1 MDPVISVEGVSKRYW
16 LGSGQ
21 APDSFSERLEQMI
34 RAPAGWLGRAKRER
48 PEREEFWALRDVSL
62 EIQRGEIVGLI
73 GRNGAGKS
81 TLLKLLSEITRP
93 TEGRIRMR
101 GRVATLLE
109 VGTGFHPELTGR
121 ENVYLNGAILGL
133 RRREIDSIFDEI
145 VEFADIGRFLDT
157 PVKRYSSG
165 MFVRLAFAVA
175 AHLESEI
182 LIVDEVLA
190 VGDTAF
196 QKKCLGKMTDAA
208 QAGRTVVF
216 VSHNLNS
223 VQRLCS
229 RAYLFE
235 SGRVRMDGDPEEVIA
250 HYLSGII
257 PDQVEGV
264 STIPEDAE
272 RSGTGEAKLRRV
284 VMEDMEGNP
293 ITKVLYGQPFQVT
306 ATFEVFEPLRDI
318 TFELGLLTMEEEQVA
333 IMHSTDDERPPVSL
347 SPGIRQV
354 TVQVPVTLLPHE
366 FILTIGIHRTDGRTV
381 DQVHRAHRFA
391 ALNVPESGTDHYPWS
406 VVRGYVR
413 PDTAWSDVVPASDS
427 ERVPAPV
434 AGERES

>member
-1 MDPVISVEGVSKRYW
+1 MDPAIRVEGVSKRYW

-21 APDSFSERLEQMI
+21 RPDSFSERLEQLV
-34 RAPAGWLGRAKRER
+34 RAPARWVGRGRR
-48 PEREEFWALRDVSL
+48 QVQREEFWALRDVSL
-62 EIQRGEIVGLI
+62 EVQPGEIVGLI

-93 TEGRIRMR
+93 TMGRIRMR

-133 RRREIDSIFDEI
+133 RRREIDGIFDEI
-145 VEFADIGRFLDT
+145 VEFADIGPFLDT

-196 QKKCLGKMTDAA
+196 QKKCLGKMTDSAE
-208 QAGRTVVF
+208 AGRTVVF
-216 VSHNLNS
+216 VSHNLDS
-223 VQRLCS
+223 VQRLCG

-235 SGRVRMDGDPEEVIA
+235 SGRVRMNGDPEEVIA
-250 HYLSGII
+250 HYLSALIPEQVDGVSII
-257 PDQVEGV
+257 PEEVD
-264 STIPEDAE
+264 
-272 RSGTGEAKLRRV
+272 RSGTGEAKLRSV
-284 VMEDMEGNP
+284 VMKDMEGHP
-293 ITKVLYGQPFQVT
+293 ITEVLYGQPFQVT
-306 ATFEVFEPLRDI
+306 ATVEVFETLRDI
-318 TFELGLLTMEEEQVA
+318 SFELGLLTMEEQQVA

-347 SPGIRQV
+347 SPGMRQV
-354 TVQVPVTLLPHE
+354 TVHVPVTLLPHE
-366 FILTIGIHRTDGRTV
+366 FILNVGIHRTDGRTV
-381 DQVHRAHRFA
+381 DHVHRAHRFT

-406 VVRGYVR
+406 IVRGYVR
-413 PDTAWSDVVPASDS
+413 PDTTWSDVVPASGPA
-427 ERVPAPV
+427 RVPARTT
-434 AGERES
+434 GEPEP

>member
-1 MDPVISVEGVSKRYW
+1 M
-16 LGSGQ
+16 
-21 APDSFSERLEQMI
+21 
-34 RAPAGWLGRAKRER
+34 
-48 PEREEFWALRDVSL
+48 
-62 EIQRGEIVGLI
+62 
-73 GRNGAGKS
+73 
-81 TLLKLLSEITRP
+81 
-93 TEGRIRMR
+93 
-101 GRVATLLE
+101 
-109 VGTGFHPELTGR
+109 
-121 ENVYLNGAILGL
+121 
-133 RRREIDSIFDEI
+133 
-145 VEFADIGRFLDT
+145 
-157 PVKRYSSG
+157 
-165 MFVRLAFAVA
+165 
-175 AHLESEI
+175 
-182 LIVDEVLA
+182 
-190 VGDTAF
+190 
-196 QKKCLGKMTDAA
+196 
-208 QAGRTVVF
+208 F

-235 SGRVRMDGDPEEVIA
+235 SGRVHMDGDPEEVIA

-257 PDQVEGV
+257 PEQVEGV

-284 VMEDMEGNP
+284 MMEDMEGNR

-318 TFELGLLTMEEEQVA
+318 SFELGLLTMEEEQVA

-413 PDTAWSDVVPASDS
+413 PDTAWSDVVPASDP
-427 ERVPAPV
+427 ERVPAPA

>member
-1 MDPVISVEGVSKRYW
+1 M
-16 LGSGQ
+16 
-21 APDSFSERLEQMI
+21 
-34 RAPAGWLGRAKRER
+34 
-48 PEREEFWALRDVSL
+48 
-62 EIQRGEIVGLI
+62 
-73 GRNGAGKS
+73 
-81 TLLKLLSEITRP
+81 
-93 TEGRIRMR
+93 
-101 GRVATLLE
+101 
-109 VGTGFHPELTGR
+109 
-121 ENVYLNGAILGL
+121 
-133 RRREIDSIFDEI
+133 
-145 VEFADIGRFLDT
+145 
-157 PVKRYSSG
+157 KRYSSG

-250 HYLSGII
+250 HYLSAII
-257 PDQVEGV
+257 PEQVDGV
-264 STIPEDAE
+264 SIDPRGSWIAAARAR
-272 RSGTGEAKLRRV
+272 RSCASV
-284 VMEDMEGNP
+284 VMKDMEGHP

-306 ATFEVFEPLRDI
+306 ATFEVFETLRDI
-318 TFELGLLTMEEEQVA
+318 SFELGLLTMEEQQVA

-347 SPGIRQV
+347 SPGMRQV

-366 FILTIGIHRTDGRTV
+366 FILNDRDPPDGRTDGGPRPPRPPL
-381 DQVHRAHRFA
+381 HRSERARERHRP
-391 ALNVPESGTDHYPWS
+391 LP
-406 VVRGYVR
+406 VVGR
-413 PDTAWSDVVPASDS
+413 PRLRPAGHAWSDVVPASGPA
-427 ERVPAPV
+427 RVPARST
-434 AGERES
+434 GEPEP